1 MPIRSGSTVRLLAVG
16 VVGLVCSGAALA
28 EPSLTGQTGLI
39 YMPDARID
47 PDGTWRSGFSYAD
60 PYSTIWTSVTAL
72 PRFEG
77 SFRYTTIKGVPG
89 FPDRPDADY
98 GDYKDKAFDFKLLAF
113 DEGRWT
119 PSLALGAQD
128 VGDGTG
134 IFSAKYIALGKRI
147 WELDFTLGYGNE
159 RIDGAFGGVRWRP
172 GWAKNWALV
181 AEYDANDYS
190 RDAGAA
196 LTGVDQR
203 RQGAVGGIEYRR
215 GWVGLQA
222 AYGHDEAA
230 VNAYVSIPLQQR
242 EWMPK
247 IDEPAPYME
256 ITPRPSIAQWQAD
269 SVHRSRMLQA
279 LYRQDFKD
287 VRVSLEGDK
296 VVAVLTNVRISQMS
310 RAVGR
315 AARTILHTAPIETRE
330 IRIVYTVADV
340 PFATYTFV
348 DVKRLERYFNGLIG
362 RRELTDYVLV
372 EYANPGD
379 GDLPAESDAVLAEI
393 DAGARTAIFDRSEGD
408 LISVRTDSTSLD
420 RFKIAPRFSLYLNDP
435 AGAFKYDV
443 YAEATYDRKLFRRT
457 FFSTAGRV
465 TIVEDVSDVT
475 QPSNSTL
482 PHVRTDIAEYYREN
496 GFKVTRMLV
505 NRFYHPS
512 ERVYARTSAGIYEL
526 MYAGAGGQVLYLPPA
541 ERWATDLSVDWLKQ
555 RDFRG
560 FFGFRDYETVTAIG
574 SVHYRIPYYGLTA
587 TVRAG
592 RFLAKDNGVRFEMKR
607 RFASGFEVGA
617 WYTFTDGKDITSP
630 GSPSSPYYDKGIFAT
645 IPLNLML
652 TRDTQAVARGSI
664 SPWTR
669 DVGQMVVSPAD
680 LYSVVENPLLDKSGM
695 DGLTRLGDFDDD
707 WYLAPPPNAIREQ
720 VSWDAFRYYVSQSPR
735 QMVSDKALL
744 GGIAAVGLVG
754 LSYAA
759 DDDVDKWA
767 REHKDDRANK
777 AMADAGRLLPLGMLG
792 ASALAAMDRDDPR
805 LSRTAVTALQ
815 SAGIGLGASLGL
827 NYAAGRAKPEAGT
840 GKGDFEP
847 FDRGRELTAFP
858 SDLTTVAWATVTPF
872 AKEYDAPWLYG
883 LAAITN
889 LGRIAERRHWLSDTV
904 AGAAIGYGVGSL
916 MWHLNREREK
926 HLPQIALTPDRVY
939 ATWEY

>member
-1 MPIRSGSTVRLLAVG
+1 MTTTNKAVRQLLVACAGCFVCAGG
-16 VVGLVCSGAALA
+16 VLA
-28 EPSLTGQTGLI
+28 EPNLGGQTGLI

-77 SFRYTTIKGVPG
+77 TFRYTTIKGLPG

-98 GDYKDKAFDFKLLAF
+98 GSYKDKAFDFKLLAF

-128 VGDGTG
+128 IGDGTG
-134 IFSAKYIALGKRI
+134 IFSAKFAAIGKRV
-147 WELDFTLGYGNE
+147 WELDFTLGYGDE
-159 RIDGAFGGVRWRP
+159 RIDGVFGGVRWRP

-190 RDAGAA
+190 QDQGASI
-196 LTGVDQR
+196 TGVDR
-203 RQGAVGGIEYRR
+203 RSKSAVGGIEYRR

-230 VNAYVSIPLQQR
+230 VNAYLSIPLQEK
-242 EWMPK
+242 EWIPK
-247 IDEPAPYME
+247 IDEPAPYVK
-256 ITPRPSIAQWQAD
+256 ITPRPSIAQWQSD
-269 SVHRSRMLQA
+269 NDHRRRMLEA

-330 IRIVYTVADV
+330 IRIVYTVADM
-340 PFATYTFV
+340 PFATYSFI

-362 RRELTDYVLV
+362 RRELSDYVLV

-379 GDLPAESDAVLAEI
+379 ANLPEEKDDVLAEI
-393 DAGARTAIFDRSEGD
+393 DTGARAAIFDRTEGD
-408 LISVRTDSTSLD
+408 LVSLRADSTSLN

-435 AGAFKYDV
+435 AGAFKYDL
-443 YAEATYDRKLFRRT
+443 YGEATYDHKLFRRT
-457 FFSTAGRV
+457 FFSTAGRM
-465 TIVEDVSDVT
+465 TILENVSDVT

-482 PHVRTDIAEYYREN
+482 PHVRTDIAEYFRED

-505 NRFYHPS
+505 NRFYHPA

-526 MYAGAGGQVLYLPPA
+526 MYAGAGGQMLYVPPA
-541 ERWATDLSVDWLKQ
+541 SRWATDLSVDWLKQ

-560 FFGFRDYETVTAIG
+560 FFGFRDYDTVTAIG

-592 RFLAKDNGVRFEMKR
+592 RFLAKDHGVRFEMKR

-669 DVGQMVVSPAD
+669 DVGQMVVSPGD
-680 LYSVVENPLLDKSGM
+680 LYGMVEHPLRNRDEM

-707 WYLAPPPNAIREQ
+707 WYQAPPPNAIREQ
-720 VSWDAFRYYVSQSPR
+720 VNWDAFRYYVSESGGKLI
-735 QMVSDKALL
+735 SDKALL
-744 GGIAAVGLVG
+744 GGIAAAGLVG

-759 DDDVDKWA
+759 DDEVDKWA
-767 REHKDDRANK
+767 REHRDDRSNR

-815 SAGIGLGASLGL
+815 SAGVGLGASLGL

-847 FDRGRELTAFP
+847 FDRGRELTSFP

-883 LAAITN
+883 LAAVTN

-904 AGAAIGYGVGSL
+904 AGSAIGYGIGSL
-916 MWHLNREREK
+916 MWHLNRDRYK
-926 HLPQIALTPDRVY
+926 NAPRIAITPDRVY